1 MKEQKQPNDDIKTTK
16 IETEPQQ
23 KPKNMADMARL
34 IASPENVIPFNMEI
48 AEKHSQEEQSLRVNN
63 TSAQESGLELY

>member
-1 MKEQKQPNDDIKTTK
+1 M
-16 IETEPQQ
+16 IESEPQP

-34 IASPENVIPFNMEI
+34 IVSPENVIPFNMEI